1 MYTIKRAAELTGISL
16 STLRAWERR
25 YGVVS
30 PARSDGRY
38 RLYSADDLRALAIMA
53 SLVNEGWS
61 AKEAA
66 AETLAR
72 TSTVVPAPRGRG
84 AQEPSAVPPTE
95 DLLEAARE
103 LDTARVA
110 DVLDEAFA
118 RGGFER
124 VVDEWLLP
132 ALGRLGDAWADGRV
146 SVAGEHLVSYAIQR
160 RLAAIYE
167 AAGGRM
173 TGPSVV
179 LGLPA
184 GARHELG
191 ILAFAAATRRAGFST
206 AYVGADLPAGGWE
219 TTVAA
224 RGASAVVL
232 AVPRPADV
240 VPAREICDTLL
251 WAHPRLHVFVG
262 GAWQDEVGAGS
273 VPLGHGIRSGVAI
286 LAARLEDRAALE
298 GR

>member
-1 MYTIKRAAELTGISL
+1 
-16 STLRAWERR
+16 
-25 YGVVS
+25 V
-30 PARSDGRY
+30 
-38 RLYSADDLRALAIMA
+38 ALA
-53 SLVNEGWS
+53 
-61 AKEAA
+61 
-66 AETLAR
+66 
-72 TSTVVPAPRGRG
+72 
-84 AQEPSAVPPTE
+84 AVPPTE

-103 LDTARVA
+103 LDTAKVA
-110 DVLDEAFA
+110 DVLDEVFA

-173 TGPSVV
+173 AGPAVV

-191 ILAFAAATRRAGFST
+191 ILAFAAATRRAGFTT
-206 AYVGADLPAGGWE
+206 AYVGADLPTGDWE
-219 TTVAA
+219 VTVSA
-224 RGASAVVL
+224 RRASAVVL

-240 VPAREICDTLL
+240 VPAREICATMLR
-251 WAHPRLHVFVG
+251 AHPRLLVFVG
-262 GAWQDEVGAGS
+262 GAMQDDVGAGS
-273 VPLGHGIRSGVAI
+273 IPLGHGIREGVAL
-286 LAARLEDRAALE
+286 LAGSLEDHRKLKS
-298 GR
+298 R